1 MTRRRSTLL
10 VLSLFAAVSLLWA
23 QSQQSKQSPPASPPP
38 PSKAALDSGKK
49 LYAEQC
55 AICHFEAST
64 AKKVGPG
71 LKGLAKRGKFA
82 DGKPVTDE
90 ALRVWIENGGE
101 NMPSFKGMLSAEE
114 IRDLVLYTKSL

>member
-1 MTRRRSTLL
+1 MTRPRSALL
-10 VLSLFAAVSLLWA
+10 ALSLFVAVSLLWA
-23 QSQQSKQSPPASPPP
+23 QSQQSKKSAPAGPPP
-38 PSKAALDSGKK
+38 PSKAALASGKK

-55 AICHFEAST
+55 AICHFDTST

-71 LKGLAKRGKFA
+71 LKGLSKRGKFA

-90 ALRVWIENGGE
+90 WLRIWIENGGK
-101 NMPSFKGMLSAEE
+101 NMPSFKGMRSAEE

>member
-1 MTRRRSTLL
+1 MTRRRSAFLA
-10 VLSLFAAVSLLWA
+10 VSLFAAVSLLGA
-23 QSQQSKQSPPASPPP
+23 QSQQSKKPASAGSSA

-55 AICHFEAST
+55 AICHFETST

-82 DGKPVTDE
+82 DGKPLTDDS
-90 ALRVWIENGGE
+90 LRVWIENGGK
-101 NMPSFKGMLSAEE
+101 NMPSFKGMLSADE